1 MNLHENKR
9 LFKDAVLAA
18 SEFLDISPVYIEKD
32 YWITRSLK
40 LLAHNETAGKAVFKG
55 GSSLSK
61 GYRIGNRFSEDIDI
75 AVSDEDIVS
84 GNKLKTL
91 IKKIAKD
98 MTLGMEEVVFPG
110 VTSKGSRYYKALYAY
125 PDILG
130 KAFKGAVGKGQLMV
144 KINSFAN
151 PRRYVSK
158 EVDCFI
164 REFLRATGHDDV
176 IGEYGLE
183 PFALNVLDKRQTLI
197 EKLAALIRFSFS
209 DNYIYDLAA
218 KIRHFHDLHFLLRHR
233 FHRAHVVCDLLRCTH
248 TGKDGLHLR
257 QALCEAHRLKS
268 GGIVTDGAQQLFRF
282 CRYIGQPSALYRL
295 HNDHILAVL
304 HGDVVAGLGE
314 DAGGFPV
321 QIIDLQQH
329 AIRLGMGGE
338 DLLQQLRGVVEG
350 KADALGFAGTLKL
363 LQKFK
368 LILLA
373 GEAVMIAAL
382 PVEHIGVKII
392 HTAALSRFFKI
403 AEAVLIAFRHIA
415 GQLGGQF
422 KCLSGIAGGE
432 GLADGDLAFT
442 VQIGVGSIEAP
453 SAGGDKIIHH
463 FIQHF
468 IVDGITFVGQPQE
481 SETQLVHNCS
491 SCFFLFDYRGC
502 S

>member
-1 MNLHENKR
+1 MNLHENKS

-40 LLAHNETAGKAVFKG
+40 LLAHNETACKAVFKG

-130 KAFKGAVGKGQLMV
+130 KAFRGTVGKGELMV
-144 KINSFAN
+144 TINSFAN

-164 REFLRATGHDDV
+164 REFLSATGHNDI

-218 KIRHFHDLHFLLRHR
+218 KIRHFHDLHFLLQDKECGAYIASEQFRKDFAALLEHD
-233 FHRAHVVCDLLRCTH
+233 RAIFNKPDGWNSREIGESPLLTDFE
-248 TGKDGLHLR
+248 GVWFSLR
-257 QALCEAHRLKS
+257 ETYKREIPATTFS
-268 GGIVTDGAQQLFRF
+268 GV
-282 CRYIGQPSALYRL
+282 PPE
-295 HNDHILAVL
+295 ND
-304 HGDVVAGLGE
+304 VAE
-314 DAGGFPV
+314 SF
-321 QIIDLQQH
+321 
-329 AIRLGMGGE
+329 
-338 DLLQQLRGVVEG
+338 
-350 KADALGFAGTLKL
+350 KKL
-363 LQKFK
+363 L
-368 LILLA
+368 
-373 GEAVMIAAL
+373 G
-382 PVEHIGVKII
+382 KI
-392 HTAALSRFFKI
+392 
-403 AEAVLIAFRHIA
+403 
-415 GQLGGQF
+415 
-422 KCLSGIAGGE
+422 
-432 GLADGDLAFT
+432 
-442 VQIGVGSIEAP
+442 
-453 SAGGDKIIHH
+453 
-463 FIQHF
+463 
-468 IVDGITFVGQPQE
+468 
-481 SETQLVHNCS
+481 
-491 SCFFLFDYRGC
+491 
-502 S
+502 